1 MRRLVLFLIIAV
13 ALAAGCATVPQ
24 PQVPLEPGARVET
37 LAATVSLSVKT
48 PDGSTGGNGYLL
60 YRRPDRFHMVMLTP
74 FGTTALE
81 FFAAGERITI
91 LLPSKGQAYVGTFA
105 DLPAK
110 GGLQGWR
117 MMQWVVEGSP
127 LYRPEAAG
135 RTEEQTDDGGVT
147 LATYG
152 PDGLLE
158 RKQSARGEVIYRN
171 YCSLEGVPFPAL
183 IEFSDSHGVR
193 VKISFDDPEVNTP
206 LDDAALTPSL
216 EGVTVMPLAGLKG
229 L

>member
-1 MRRLVLFLIIAV
+1 MRRLALFLILAV

-60 YRRPDRFHMVMLTP
+60 YHRPDRFHMVMLTP

-127 LYRPEAAG
+127 STVPKRPGEPKSRRTTAASPSPPMAPMDFWSASV
-135 RTEEQTDDGGVT
+135 RRV
-147 LATYG
+147 
-152 PDGLLE
+152 E
-158 RKQSARGEVIYRN
+158 R
-171 YCSLEGVPFPAL
+171 
-183 IEFSDSHGVR
+183 
-193 VKISFDDPEVNTP
+193 
-206 LDDAALTPSL
+206 
-216 EGVTVMPLAGLKG
+216 
-229 L
+229 